1 MCSKTRFPDAI
12 VFPDGTIRLVT
23 RAAKELTYKSST
35 IKELLP
41 IRTAREVPDYF
52 SFDDSWPVTL
62 KARGL
67 EVRQQRQPVGH
78 YRSKRRRWPKARAS
92 GNVAVID
99 FLARVPE
106 AYRKDAMRRRSRRK
120 RKPAQRNKTTARR
133 PRKKAQAAQ

>member
-12 VFPDGTIRLVT
+12 VFPDGTIRFVT
-23 RAAKELTYKSST
+23 QAAKRVTYLSSNL
-35 IKELLP
+35 KELIPL
-41 IRTAREVPDYF
+41 RSARDVPDYY

-62 KARGL
+62 KGRGL

-106 AYRKDAMRRRSRRK
+106 AYRNDAMRRRSGRK
-120 RKPAQRNKTTARR
+120 RKQSHRKETTVRR
-133 PRKKAQAAQ
+133 PRKKAKAAQ

>member
-23 RAAKELTYKSST
+23 RAARELTYSSST

-67 EVRQQRQPVGH
+67 EVRQ
-78 YRSKRRRWPKARAS
+78 
-92 GNVAVID
+92 
-99 FLARVPE
+99 
-106 AYRKDAMRRRSRRK
+106 
-120 RKPAQRNKTTARR
+120 
-133 PRKKAQAAQ
+133 RKKSAMDDSLAVG

>member
-67 EVRQQRQPVGH
+67 EVRQQWQPVGH
-78 YRSKRRRWPKARAS
+78 YLSKRRRWPKATAS
-92 GNVAVID
+92 GSVAVID

>member
-23 RAAKELTYKSST
+23 RAARELTYSSST